1 MRLLLLL
8 LYKYV
13 GKLTYQLPLK
23 VVSIQNL
30 VSFEICMFVINSFVA
45 SMKHEKDSARIIS
58 RKVVVSFEIVL
69 NGE

>member
-30 VSFEICMFVINSFVA
+30 VSFEICMCVFNSFVA

>member
-1 MRLLLLL
+1 MRLLL

-30 VSFEICMFVINSFVA
+30 VSFEICMCVFNSFVA
-45 SMKHEKDSARIIS
+45 SMKHEKDSAGNEKK
-58 RKVVVSFEIVL
+58 RKQ
-69 NGE
+69 NKK